1 MSKLA
6 PSILAADFNR
16 LGENIKEIE
25 AAGVSMIHVDVMDG
39 MFVPSISFGM
49 PVITSIRQ
57 ETDLFFDVHLMIEK
71 PERYIKNFAECGAD
85 AILVHYEA
93 CSDLKSTLLKIQDY
107 GKKAGIV
114 INPETSV
121 ASIKK
126 YLKYAD
132 TILVMTVHPGF
143 GGQTML
149 EGELNKVKE
158 LADIREANSYTY
170 EIEIDGGVKQENIRK
185 AYEAG
190 TDVIVAGTAVFNGN
204 ITDNVKN
211 LVSEISG

>member
-1 MSKLA
+1 
-6 PSILAADFNR
+6 
-16 LGENIKEIE
+16 
-25 AAGVSMIHVDVMDG
+25 MIHVDVMDG